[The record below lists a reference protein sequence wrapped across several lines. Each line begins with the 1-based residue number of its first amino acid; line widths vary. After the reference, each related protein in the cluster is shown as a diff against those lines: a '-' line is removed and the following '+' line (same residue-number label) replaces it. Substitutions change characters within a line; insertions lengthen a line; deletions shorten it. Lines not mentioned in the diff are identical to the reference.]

1 MADRK
6 SPGKPTKGDA
16 RDDVP
21 AVSVLL
27 PCRDA
32 EPFLGDCRCSLQAQT
47 ESDFEVVAVN
57 DVSTDGTPAFLG
69 QWAADDPRVRVVQ
82 GAGEGLVAA
91 LSLAADHARA
101 PLLAR
106 MDADD
111 VAHPGRLELQRR
123 FLERRPDLA
132 GCGTGVRYFPRRM
145 LGSGYRRYE
154 RWINALHQPSSVL
167 RDLFVEC
174 PIAHPT
180 LMLRAMAFR
189 AVGGYRERG
198 WPEDY
203 DLVLR
208 LHRRGMQMANVPR
221 VLVRWRV
228 TPGRLSMTSPN
239 YAPEA
244 FRACKAHHLRDGFLP
259 ADRPVVVWG
268 AGRVGKTLALA
279 LLEERVKPAAFV
291 ELDPRKIGQ
300 TIHDAEVI
308 RPLDLEAWEP
318 RPYVLL
324 GVGSPGARAEIRE
337 ALEGMGYTELDDYR
351 AMA

>member
-1 MADRK
+1 MFRVPEKVWSPPSAWRQTMRVPRCSPGWTRTTWPIQGVWSYRGDSWNADRTW
-6 SPGKPTKGDA
+6 PDA
-16 RDDVP
+16 V
-21 AVSVLL
+21 
-27 PCRDA
+27 
-32 EPFLGDCRCSLQAQT
+32 
-47 ESDFEVVAVN
+47 
-57 DVSTDGTPAFLG
+57 
-69 QWAADDPRVRVVQ
+69 
-82 GAGEGLVAA
+82 
-91 LSLAADHARA
+91 
-101 PLLAR
+101 
-106 MDADD
+106 
-111 VAHPGRLELQRR
+111 
-123 FLERRPDLA
+123 
-132 GCGTGVRYFPRRM
+132 
-145 LGSGYRRYE
+145 GSGYRRYE

>member
-1 MADRK
+1 M
-6 SPGKPTKGDA
+6 
-16 RDDVP
+16 
-21 AVSVLL
+21 SVLL

-32 EPFLGDCRCSLQAQT
+32 VSFLDECRRSLQAQT

-57 DVSTDGTPAFLG
+57 DASRDRTAAFLA
-69 QWAADDPRVRVVQ
+69 QWAAADDRVRVVQ
-82 GAGEGLVAA
+82 GAGDGLVAA
-91 LSLAADHARA
+91 LKLAADHARA

-111 VAHPGRLELQRR
+111 VAHPRRLELQRR
-123 FLERRPDLA
+123 FLERRPGLA
-132 GCGTGVRYFPRRM
+132 GCGTGVRYFPRTA

-154 RWINALHQPSSVL
+154 RWLNALHQPDHVL

-180 LMLRAMAFR
+180 LMLRAR
-189 AVGGYRERG
+189 AYREVGGYRERG

-208 LHRRGMQMANVPR
+208 LHRVGRQLANVPR

-228 TPGRLSMTSPN
+228 TPDRLSMTSSD
-239 YAPEA
+239 YTPEA
-244 FRACKAHHLRDGFLP
+244 FRACKAHHLRKGFLSP
-259 ADRPVVVWG
+259 DRSVVVWG
-268 AGRVGKTLALA
+268 AGSVGKSLALS
-279 LLEERVKPAAFV
+279 LLEEQVRPAAFV

-300 TIHDAEVI
+300 TIHGAEVI
-308 RPLDLEAWEP
+308 SPADLEAWEP

-324 GVGSPGARAEIRE
+324 GVGSPGAREEIRE
-337 ALEGMGYTELDDYR
+337 ALEAMGYAELDDYR

>member
-1 MADRK
+1 MADGVPARARREG
-6 SPGKPTKGDA
+6 SPRGDG
-16 RDDVP
+16 P

-32 EPFLGDCRCSLQAQT
+32 EAFLGECRRGLQSQT
-47 ESDFEVVAVN
+47 ESDFEVVAV
-57 DVSTDGTPAFLG
+57 DDRSRDGTRGLLEE
-69 QWAADDPRVRVVQ
+69 WAAEDLRVRVLE

-91 LSLAADHARA
+91 LRLAADAARA

-111 VAHPGRLELQRR
+111 VAHPRRLELQRR
-123 FLERRPDLA
+123 FLARRPEVA
-132 GCGTGVRYFPRRM
+132 GCGTGVRYFPRSA

-154 RWINALHQPSSVL
+154 RWLNALHQPSSLL

-180 LMLRAMAFR
+180 LMLRTAAFR
-189 AVGGYRERG
+189 QAGGYRDRG

-208 LHRRGMQMANVPR
+208 LHRRGMRLANVPR

-228 TPGRLSMTSPN
+228 SPDRLSMTSPR
-239 YAPEA
+239 YTADA
-244 FRACKAHHLRDGFLP
+244 FRACKVYHLRRGFLP
-259 ADRPVVVWG
+259 AGRPVVVWG
-268 AGRVGKTLALA
+268 AGRVGKSLARA
-279 LLEERVKPAAFV
+279 LLEEGVRPSAFV

-300 TIHDAEVI
+300 VIHDAEVI
-308 RPLDLEAWEP
+308 PPSHLEGMEP

-324 GVGSPGARAEIRE
+324 GVGSPGARADIRQ
-337 ALEGMGYTELDDYR
+337 ALGAMNYVELEDYR